1 MTNEGCCGI
10 IILEGKNSSDIFM
23 KGENI
28 MKKFFQKVFK
38 FIKRFRL
45 PISTIAIA
53 IIGGICG
60 FFFDSVLFGI
70 NPVFAA
76 STEALLLAMIYIA
89 LETKAPKLN

>member
-1 MTNEGCCGI
+1 
-10 IILEGKNSSDIFM
+10 
-23 KGENI
+23 
-28 MKKFFQKVFK
+28 MKKFFQKVSK

-76 STEALLLAMIYIA
+76 SAEAFLLAMIYAA
-89 LETKAPKLN
+89 LETKAQKLN

>member
-1 MTNEGCCGI
+1 
-10 IILEGKNSSDIFM
+10 
-23 KGENI
+23 
-28 MKKFFQKVFK
+28 MKKFFQKVSK

-53 IIGGICG
+53 IVGGICG

-76 STEALLLAMIYIA
+76 STEALLLAMIYVA
-89 LETKAPKLN
+89 LETKAPKLK

>member
-1 MTNEGCCGI
+1 
-10 IILEGKNSSDIFM
+10 
-23 KGENI
+23 
-28 MKKFFQKVFK
+28 MKKFFQKVSK
-38 FIKRFRL
+38 FTKRFRL

-53 IIGGICG
+53 IVGGVCG

-76 STEALLLAMIYIA
+76 SIEALFLAMIYIA

>member
-1 MTNEGCCGI
+1 MIISEGS
-10 IILEGKNSSDIFM
+10 NPSDIFM
-23 KGENI
+23 KGESI
-28 MKKFFQKVFK
+28 MEKFFQKVSK

-53 IIGGICG
+53 IVGGICG

-76 STEALLLAMIYIA
+76 STEALLLAMIYVA
-89 LETKAPKLN
+89 LETKAPKLK

>member
-1 MTNEGCCGI
+1 ME
-10 IILEGKNSSDIFM
+10 
-23 KGENI
+23 
-28 MKKFFQKVFK
+28 KFFQKVSK

-76 STEALLLAMIYIA
+76 SAEAFLLAMIYAA
-89 LETKAPKLN
+89 LETKAQKLN

>member
-1 MTNEGCCGI
+1 
-10 IILEGKNSSDIFM
+10 
-23 KGENI
+23 
-28 MKKFFQKVFK
+28 MKKFFQKVSK
-38 FIKRFRL
+38 FTKRFRL

-53 IIGGICG
+53 IVGGICG

-76 STEALLLAMIYIA
+76 STEALFLAMIYIA

>member
-1 MTNEGCCGI
+1 MIISEGS
-10 IILEGKNSSDIFM
+10 NPSDIFM
-23 KGENI
+23 KGESI

-38 FIKRFRL
+38 FTKRHHL
-45 PISTIAIA
+45 LISTIVIA
-53 IIGGICG
+53 IVGGICG

-76 STEALLLAMIYIA
+76 SAEALLMAMIYVA

>member
-1 MTNEGCCGI
+1 
-10 IILEGKNSSDIFM
+10 M
-23 KGENI
+23 KGESI
-28 MKKFFQKVFK
+28 MKKFFQKVSK
-38 FIKRFRL
+38 FTKRFRL

-53 IIGGICG
+53 IVGGICG
-60 FFFDSVLFGI
+60 FFFDSVLCGI

>member
-1 MTNEGCCGI
+1 
-10 IILEGKNSSDIFM
+10 
-23 KGENI
+23 
-28 MKKFFQKVFK
+28 MKKFFQKVSK

-53 IIGGICG
+53 IVGGICG

-76 STEALLLAMIYIA
+76 SVESVLLAMIYVA
-89 LETKAPKLN
+89 LETKAQKLN

>member
-1 MTNEGCCGI
+1 
-10 IILEGKNSSDIFM
+10 
-23 KGENI
+23 
-28 MKKFFQKVFK
+28 MKKFFQKVSK

-53 IIGGICG
+53 IVGGIFG

-76 STEALLLAMIYIA
+76 SVESVLLAMIYVA
-89 LETKAPKLN
+89 LETKAQKLN